1 MSRPPG
7 AIQVFVGLGSNQGD
21 PRRQIETA
29 LSELPSL
36 GASVARVSH
45 FYRTEPVGGEPS
57 QPWYVNAV
65 AELVFRGEPLELLRG
80 FRKIES
86 RHGRVRSERNAPR
99 TLDLDILLFGDRIL
113 ESDELT
119 LPHPRFRDRKFV
131 LVPLAEIAPEA
142 RDPSTGLTI
151 RELLARC
158 PDQAVVAPLDA
169 G

>member
-1 MSRPPG
+1 
-7 AIQVFVGLGSNQGD
+7 
-21 PRRQIETA
+21 
-29 LSELPSL
+29 
-36 GASVARVSH
+36 
-45 FYRTEPVGGEPS
+45 VGGEPS

-158 PDQAVVAPLDA
+158 PDEAVVAPLDA